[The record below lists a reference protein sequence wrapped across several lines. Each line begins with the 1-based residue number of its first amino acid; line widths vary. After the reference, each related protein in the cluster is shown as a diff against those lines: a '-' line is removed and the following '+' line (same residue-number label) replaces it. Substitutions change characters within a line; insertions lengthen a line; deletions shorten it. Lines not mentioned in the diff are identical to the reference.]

1 MLWCDLVFENNIQNI
16 EGAGKFPSENFKQLN
31 AVWRNFPPQSVAKR
45 IRAYESG
52 ECAIEM
58 HHHHILTVLV
68 QKQQRPSYHLLNG
81 TQASRINMF
90 TES

>member
-16 EGAGKFPSENFKQLN
+16 EGAGKFPSENCKQLN
-31 AVWRNFPPQSVAKR
+31 AVFPPQSVAKR

-68 QKQQRPSYHLLNG
+68 QKQQRPSYHLPNG

>member
-16 EGAGKFPSENFKQLN
+16 EGAGKFPSENCKQLN

-68 QKQQRPSYHLLNG
+68 QKQQRSSYHLPNG
-81 TQASRINMF
+81 TQASQINVF

>member
-58 HHHHILTVLV
+58 HDHHILTVFV
-68 QKQQRPSYHLLNG
+68 QKQQRSSYHLPNG